1 MPLTRIR
8 LAAAALA
15 VAGVLFFLY
24 PALRPWRD
32 ESTADGALQAMS
44 SPWWV
49 ATHLFAM
56 IGFILVPLALLAVRR
71 VVEATRSERLA
82 LTAAV
87 TTWIGAGLTLPYYG
101 AEDFALNTI
110 ATKVRDGQSLDL
122 LDLAESIRYHPAA
135 VTTFLVGLLLL
146 GVGAVLA
153 AVAIWR
159 SGVLPRFSGVLFGAG
174 FALFIPQ
181 FYVPAAG
188 RVAHGVLMAV
198 GCAWLAVALWRAPAP
213 ALARATALA
222 PAPAAR

>member
-15 VAGVLFFLY
+15 VAGVLFLLY

-49 ATHLFAM
+49 VTHLFAM
-56 IGFILVPLALLAVRR
+56 IGFILVPLALFAVRR
-71 VVEATRSERLA
+71 VVEASRSERLA

-122 LDLAESIRYHPAA
+122 LDLAESIRFHPAA
-135 VTTFLVGLLLL
+135 ATTFLLGLLLL

-188 RVAHGVLMAV
+188 RVAHGVLMAA
-198 GCAWLAVALWRAPAP
+198 GCVWLAFALWRAPAP
-213 ALARATALA
+213 RPSAS
-222 PAPAAR
+222 

>member
-8 LAAAALA
+8 LAAVALA

-32 ESTADGALQAMS
+32 ESTADGAREAMS

-49 ATHLFAM
+49 ATHLFAI

-71 VVEATRSERLA
+71 VVEATRMERLA

-87 TTWIGAGLTLPYYG
+87 TTWIGVGLTLPYYG

-110 ATKVRDGQSLDL
+110 ATKVANGQSLDL
-122 LDLAESIRYHPAA
+122 LDLADSIRYHPAA
-135 VTTFLVGLLLL
+135 VTTFLIGLLLL
-146 GVGAVLA
+146 GIGAVLA

-159 SGVLPRFSGVLFGAG
+159 SGVLPRFSGVLFAAG

-181 FYVPAAG
+181 FYLPAAG
-188 RVAHGVLMAV
+188 RVTHGVLVAV
-198 GCAWLAVALWRAPAP
+198 GCIWLAVALWRAPSP
-213 ALARATALA
+213 SVR
-222 PAPAAR
+222 